1 MPPSTSHSR
10 TCGWRSMRIAPRPPP
25 LPSRLRR
32 KPDKLCASC
41 DERSTPTSHP
51 RRLCPRFRPP
61 SAPKSRSAPR
71 RRSGRR
77 RPLERRSRPH
87 SRSRLL
93 RGLCPVR
100 PLSRSARS
108 SHLPAASRRT
118 KTDLLTPPAKDL
130 VSLSERMST
139 PRRLLAQALL
149 LDDPEHCYEALGAE
163 IFSLGHFA
171 HSRRSDD
178 GESSRRSRI
187 LGAANRVPQVP
198 ATTLHQ
204 RACQRAGQSVAIL
217 SAATVLTR
225 ARLRYQHGAARTRVR
240 TSRKDGQ
247 GWARLLPGRIATQL
261 AVDLGTVSHHLPPPL
276 RTVPRCA
283 GKPRSQV
290 SAQLTLPDSADPPQH
305 DHLFGGSR
313 P

>member
-1 MPPSTSHSR
+1 
-10 TCGWRSMRIAPRPPP
+10 
-25 LPSRLRR
+25 
-32 KPDKLCASC
+32 
-41 DERSTPTSHP
+41 
-51 RRLCPRFRPP
+51 
-61 SAPKSRSAPR
+61 
-71 RRSGRR
+71 
-77 RPLERRSRPH
+77 
-87 SRSRLL
+87 
-93 RGLCPVR
+93 
-100 PLSRSARS
+100 
-108 SHLPAASRRT
+108 
-118 KTDLLTPPAKDL
+118 
-130 VSLSERMST
+130 MST

-198 ATTLHQ
+198 PTTLDQ

-276 RTVPRCA
+276 RRVPRCA

-290 SAQLTLPDSADPPQH
+290 SAQLTLSQTRLTRHSTTTYLEALALEQTLLTDDSMLSGAARTLNRSLQ
-305 DHLFGGSR
+305 LSR
-313 P
+313 SATAAGVCSVMLQRRVRSLPALNPR